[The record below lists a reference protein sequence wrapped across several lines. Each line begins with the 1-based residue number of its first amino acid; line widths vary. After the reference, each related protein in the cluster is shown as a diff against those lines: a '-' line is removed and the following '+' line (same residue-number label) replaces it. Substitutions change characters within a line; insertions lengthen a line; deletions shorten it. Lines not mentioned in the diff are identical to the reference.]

1 MPTKHHHEVNGHEF
15 ILTGI
20 HMDLTDALKNI
31 AHEKVS
37 RLFRHEERIVRL
49 RVELEWDKRND
60 PENQFV
66 AKGHIE
72 ILGPNMNCSVASDDC
87 LKALDLL
94 VDKLD
99 RMIRRRSRLKRVKR
113 HRPVHE
119 VDIPAHLP
127 KV

>member
-1 MPTKHHHEVNGHEF
+1 MPTKNSNEVNGHEF

-20 HMDLTDALKNI
+20 HMELTDALKNI
-31 AHEKVS
+31 ANEKVS

-49 RVELEWDKRND
+49 RVELEWDKRK
-60 PENQFV
+60 EREQQFI

-72 ILGPNMNCSVASDDC
+72 ILGPNLNCSVASDDC
-87 LKALDLL
+87 MKALDLL

-99 RMIRRRSRLKRVKR
+99 RMLRRRSRLKRVKR
-113 HRPVHE
+113 HRTHPVE
-119 VDIPAHLP
+119 IPAQLP

>member
-1 MPTKHHHEVNGHEF
+1 MPNRNHQEINGHEF

-20 HMDLTDALKNI
+20 HMELTDALKNI

-37 RLFRHEERIVRL
+37 RLFRHEERIIRI
-49 RVELEWDKRND
+49 RIELEWDKRND
-60 PENQFV
+60 PQRQFI

-72 ILGPNMNCSVASDDC
+72 ILGPDLNCSVASGDGM
-87 LKALDLL
+87 KSLDLL
-94 VDKLD
+94 IDKLD

-113 HRPVHE
+113 HHPHAVE
-119 VDIPAHLP
+119 IPASLP

>member
-1 MPTKHHHEVNGHEF
+1 MATKHLHEVNGHEF

-20 HMDLTDALKNI
+20 HMELTDALKNI
-31 AHEKVS
+31 AHEKVT
-37 RLFRHEERIVRL
+37 RLFRHEERIVRV

-60 PENQFV
+60 PEKQFV

-72 ILGPNMNCSVASDDC
+72 ILGPDLNCSVASDDC
-87 LKALDLL
+87 LKALDQLI
-94 VDKLD
+94 DKLD

-113 HRPVHE
+113 HQKHA

>member
-1 MPTKHHHEVNGHEF
+1 MSSKNHQEINGHEF

-20 HMDLTDALKNI
+20 HMELTEALKNI
-31 AHEKVS
+31 AKEKVE
-37 RLFRHEERIVRL
+37 RLFRHEERIVRI

-60 PENQFV
+60 PEKQFV

-72 ILGPNMNCSVASDDC
+72 ILGPDLNCSVATEDC
-87 LKALDLL
+87 LKSLDLL
-94 VDKLD
+94 IDKLD

-113 HRPVHE
+113 HQTHA